1 MALDTNLAL
10 NIDTVG
16 GSDKPKTVARVAV
29 VSVSG
34 YLRDGS
40 APIVSRDCANQRE
53 LSKEVDRL
61 KSELDDLLAQAGEHF
76 EGRQRER
83 RSKREET
90 GSPSAATG
98 AMTVDKPRIRADL
111 KVADAMT
118 RDVKTVQRNDPLSAA
133 EALMDGG
140 RFRHVVVLDEH
151 DMLAGVISHRDMF
164 YSRLTRSMGQ
174 GKYAHEKALAAL
186 TVKQIM
192 QTDITTVDPETA
204 LDEAAELMM
213 ARKIGCLPVLDG
225 DALVGILTSSDFL
238 GILAPGDAD
247 QP

>member
-1 MALDTNLAL
+1 LAHDTNLAL

-16 GSDKPKTVARVAV
+16 GSDNPKTVARVAV

-53 LSKEVDRL
+53 LGKEVERL
-61 KSELDDLLAQAGEHF
+61 KGELDDLLVQAGEHF
-76 EGRQRER
+76 EGRRREKQ
-83 RSKREET
+83 SKRE
-90 GSPSAATG
+90 GAGKKPAAAG
-98 AMTVDKPRIRADL
+98 AAPADKPRIRADL

-140 RFRHVVVLDEH
+140 RFRHVMVLDEH

-186 TVKQIM
+186 MVKQIM
-192 QTDITTVDPETA
+192 QTEIATVDPETA

-213 ARKIGCLPVLDG
+213 TRQIGCLPVLDG

-247 QP
+247 H

>member
-1 MALDTNLAL
+1 MASDTSLAL

-16 GSDKPKTVARVAV
+16 GSDNPITVARVAV
-29 VSVSG
+29 VSFRA

-40 APIVSRDCANQRE
+40 TPIVSRNCANQRE
-53 LSKEVDRL
+53 LAKEVVRL
-61 KSELDDLLAQAGEHF
+61 KGELDDLLAQAGDHF
-76 EGRQRER
+76 EGRRHKQG
-83 RSKREET
+83 KREQASDQPT
-90 GSPSAATG
+90 ATTPL
-98 AMTVDKPRIRADL
+98 AVDKPRIKAHL

-118 RDVKTVQRNDPLSAA
+118 RDVKTVRRNDPLSAA

-151 DMLAGVISHRDMF
+151 AMLAGVISHRDMF
-164 YSRLTRSMGQ
+164 YSRLTQSMGQ
-174 GKYAHEKALAAL
+174 GRHAHEKALAAL
-186 TVKQIM
+186 MVKQIM

-225 DALVGILTSSDFL
+225 DELIGLLTASDFL
-238 GILAPGDAD
+238 GILAPDDAD
-247 QP
+247 QR